1 MGCFT
6 LPGEAGVQQLEGNVH
21 RDERNSGTYYHIP
34 LYTFGTI
41 IFLPCVVTFTIVQHF
56 FAGGIQAF

>member
-21 RDERNSGTYYHIP
+21 RDERNSGTYYHTP
-34 LYTFGTI
+34 LLHHRNKLHLKIYYNKNMYI
-41 IFLPCVVTFTIVQHF
+41 NL
-56 FAGGIQAF
+56 